1 MGKLN
6 AREIADRAKTRR
18 KAGLKAARTRK
29 SKPRT
34 PSLEQL
40 LCPLTPTQEAG
51 IIEALI
57 DNAPQFLKDWDRIS
71 AVGYHYAN
79 EHRKNAQASRKGNQ
93 KERAQ
98 EAKSVD
104 TALKALSSLEKQL
117 ETFEKRWQQ
126 HWVPIR
132 NRWFPYDNYDN
143 PEFLVDALREA
154 TITQRETIAWYGTER
169 GVLRKG
175 RLGQPIIATRYFLEV
190 VLAYFRDRQWDA
202 TIPPTNLSTDTVFGH
217 DESEFVEV
225 VFVLLGHTSM
235 ATPTRKALAESSLNY
250 AELEKVAPV
259 LSRAQRA
266 QLVNAR

>member
-1 MGKLN
+1 VGKLN

-18 KAGLKAARTRK
+18 KAGLKAAQTRK

-57 DNAPQFLKDWDRIS
+57 DDAPQFLKDWNRIS

-79 EHRKNAQASRKGNQ
+79 ERRKNAQASRKGNQ

-117 ETFEKRWQQ
+117 ETFEEHWQQ
-126 HWVPIR
+126 HWVPIWK
-132 NRWFPYDNYDN
+132 RWHPYDNHDN
-143 PEFLVDALREA
+143 PEFLVHAMQEVVLV
-154 TITQRETIAWYGTER
+154 QLETVGGYGTER
-169 GVLRKG
+169 GILRKG
-175 RLGQPIIATRYFLEV
+175 QLGQPIIATRYFLEV

-202 TIPPTNLSTDTVFGH
+202 AIPLTDLSTDTVLDY
-217 DESEFVEV
+217 DESDFVQV
-225 VFVLLGHTSM
+225 AFVLLGHTNM
-235 ATPTRKALAESSLNY
+235 RPPTRRALAESSLNY
-250 AELEKVAPV
+250 AAFEKDAPV
-259 LSRAQRA
+259 LSPAQRA
-266 QLVNAR
+266 QLVNGR